1 MYIYNMY
8 IYDMYIYDVY
18 IYMIC
23 IYIWYVYIYDMYIYI
38 YIWYVY
44 IYIWYVYIYL
54 RIIFVFVTP
63 TETNSRIGQG
73 GDGGMALVP
82 GRRGDWFWRKS
93 VRMRDGTSIVK
104 GSIRWYKFVWFV
116 LFTSSMYEYSM
127 HTLGKTMQRL
137 GCFGVRTSSD
147 ISGRFRNHICKG
159 CPCVKSAI
167 DWSTCQLQFHFG
179 VKIVRYMQ
187 SEAFCLDKKCDGPK
201 SEGTQMVHCI
211 HNVSTSVLP
220 CASPYFSTW
229 FVAEAAKFMST
240 QKLIPSPFVSAEN
253 PQFLDTTAVPCQK
266 KPAFLRSDSAPKRRG
281 KSMEGVDEWGWIRMN
296 EDGRMM
302 Y

>member
-1 MYIYNMY
+1 MYI
-8 IYDMYIYDVY
+8 Y

-23 IYIWYVYIYDMYIYI
+23 MYI

-44 IYIWYVYIYL
+44 IYIWYVYIYMICIYIYMICVYIYIWYVYIYTYL

-104 GSIRWYKFVWFV
+104 GSIGWYKFVWFV

-137 GCFGVRTSSD
+137 GCFGVRTSS
-147 ISGRFRNHICKG
+147 G
-159 CPCVKSAI
+159 PVK
-167 DWSTCQLQFHFG
+167 T
-179 VKIVRYMQ
+179 IV
-187 SEAFCLDKKCDGPK
+187 
-201 SEGTQMVHCI
+201 
-211 HNVSTSVLP
+211 
-220 CASPYFSTW
+220 
-229 FVAEAAKFMST
+229 
-240 QKLIPSPFVSAEN
+240 
-253 PQFLDTTAVPCQK
+253 
-266 KPAFLRSDSAPKRRG
+266 
-281 KSMEGVDEWGWIRMN
+281 
-296 EDGRMM
+296 
-302 Y
+302 

>member
-1 MYIYNMY
+1 MYTC
-8 IYDMYIYDVY
+8 

-23 IYIWYVYIYDMYIYI
+23 IYIWYVYIYDMC
-38 YIWYVY
+38 

-104 GSIRWYKFVWFV
+104 GSIGWYKFVWFV

-137 GCFGVRTSSD
+137 GCFGVRTSSGPVVYV
-147 ISGRFRNHICKG
+147 SRFHR
-159 CPCVKSAI
+159 V
-167 DWSTCQLQFHFG
+167 
-179 VKIVRYMQ
+179 
-187 SEAFCLDKKCDGPK
+187 
-201 SEGTQMVHCI
+201 
-211 HNVSTSVLP
+211 VSTFRVVF
-220 CASPYFSTW
+220 ATTY
-229 FVAEAAKFMST
+229 ARAA
-240 QKLIPSPFVSAEN
+240 
-253 PQFLDTTAVPCQK
+253 
-266 KPAFLRSDSAPKRRG
+266 PALKAP
-281 KSMEGVDEWGWIRMN
+281 
-296 EDGRMM
+296 
-302 Y
+302 